1 MTKVYISVGSNID
14 PIVSIREG
22 LTALQQRYGQLALS
36 PVYESEAVGFSGD
49 NFYNLIIAFDTTE
62 SVEEVATYLRQ
73 VEKENGRV
81 RTGEKFNSRTLDLDL
96 VLYGELIL
104 KNEHYDIPRDEI
116 FKYAFVLLPLADL
129 YPTGKHPETGDTYAK
144 LWENFDQASQPLW
157 VVDVDLLPN

>member
-22 LTALQQRYGQLALS
+22 LAALQQRYGHIELS

-49 NFYNLIIAFDTTE
+49 NFYNLIIAFDTNET
-62 SVEEVATYLRQ
+62 VEEVATYLRQ

-104 KNEHYDIPRDEI
+104 KNAQYDIPRDEI

-129 YPTGKHPETGDTYAK
+129 YPTGEHPETGETYAD
-144 LWENFDQASQPLW
+144 LWAGFDKTSQPLW
-157 VVDVDLLPN
+157 VVEVDLLPH